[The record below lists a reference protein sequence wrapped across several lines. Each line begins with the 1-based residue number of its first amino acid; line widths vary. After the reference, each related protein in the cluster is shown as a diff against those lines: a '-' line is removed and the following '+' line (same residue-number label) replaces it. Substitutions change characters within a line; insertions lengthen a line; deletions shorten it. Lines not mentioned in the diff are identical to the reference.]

1 MHTSVLLQ
9 ESIDG
14 LGLAKGDVV
23 VDGTAGA
30 GGHSAEICKRE
41 QSVKIVAFDLDGQAL
56 KYAEKVIAKAGCK
69 PLMIN
74 ANFRNMASELEKEG
88 ITQVDKIILDFG
100 ISSDQLDESG
110 RGFTFLKD
118 EPLLMTMKKDLTDAD
133 LTAKE
138 IVNTWSEENIATII
152 YGYGEEKYS
161 RKIAKAICEARKEKE
176 IETTFELVEILNLA
190 VGKSY
195 KSQKI
200 HFATRTFQ
208 ALRIAVNDELETIR
222 KGLVEGI
229 NILKIGGRMSV
240 ISFHSLEDRIVKN
253 IFNDYSKEGSIK
265 KISKKPIVAGEKERL
280 VNPRARSAKLRV
292 IEKII

>member
-1 MHTSVLLQ
+1 MHTSVLLN
-9 ESIDG
+9 ESVEG
-14 LGLAKGDVV
+14 LGLKKGDVV

-41 QSVKIVAFDLDGQAL
+41 KSVKIIAFDLDGQAL
-56 KYAEKVIAKAGCK
+56 KHAEKMIAKAGCK

-74 ANFRNMASELEKEG
+74 ANFKNMASELEKEG
-88 ITQVDKIILDFG
+88 ITEVDKIILDFG

-118 EPLLMTMKKDLTDAD
+118 EPLLMTMKKDLKEED

-138 IVNTWSEENIATII
+138 IVNNWSEENLATII

-161 RKIAKAICEARKEKE
+161 RKIAKAIVEARKQKE
-176 IETTFELVEILNLA
+176 IETTWQLVEILNNT

-200 HFATRTFQ
+200 HPATRTFQ

-229 NILKIGGRMSV
+229 GILKKGGKMSV

-253 IFNDYSKEGSIK
+253 IFNEYAKNGEIK
-265 KISKKPIVAGEKERL
+265 KITKKPIVAGEKERIE
-280 VNPRARSAKLRV
+280 NPRARSAKLRV